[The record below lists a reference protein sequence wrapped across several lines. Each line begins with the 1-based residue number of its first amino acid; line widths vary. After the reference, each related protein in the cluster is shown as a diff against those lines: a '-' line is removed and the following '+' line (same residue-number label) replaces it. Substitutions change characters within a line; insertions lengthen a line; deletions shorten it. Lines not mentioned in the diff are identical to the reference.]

1 MSADAAVAILRE
13 TVIDPHVIVLED
25 DPELRSLL
33 TRGLREEGF
42 EVTTA
47 GTASEM
53 LDLRT
58 DEEPDAMIV
67 DVGLPDA
74 DGRDLVQALRARGT
88 TAPIIFLTARDALPD
103 RLAGFAAGGD
113 DYLTKPFA
121 FAELVARLH
130 ALMKRAGS
138 DLSVQVGRLAARPGH
153 PRRVLPRRDRRP
165 YTDRIPHPGAPRRP
179 SGRRG
184 ATATDRRG
192 RLAARGDRPRQ
203 HPRRVHRPTATQ
215 ARSAPGRT
223 GDRDGA
229 RRRLL
234 VAMRG
239 RRFRLGVRT
248 RLLLTVAGAV
258 SIALV
263 IGVTAF
269 NLLLDQRLTDSE
281 IALAQGQATAEAS
294 ALQVVDG
301 QLVTPERPDE
311 GVKIGSPVWVF
322 AGKRPLESPRVAP
335 SLDAL
340 ARSLADG
347 PERTVRV
354 KEEIRL
360 YALPVL
366 HDGARV
372 GTVVAGVPL
381 EPYDET
387 ATIAFVGSIA
397 LAVLLLG
404 AVTLLTRWIL
414 GKALLPVSR
423 MTEDAATWSDHDL
436 DQRFDRGEP
445 YDELTQ
451 LAATLDALLERLS
464 ASIRHEQRFASE
476 LSHEL
481 RTPLARIA
489 AETELALHRE
499 RSSSDYRASLEA
511 VHRNA
516 EQMTRT
522 VDALISVARLE
533 AGLSRATSDARDA
546 IENAAESV
554 HDDAKRRGSR
564 SVSPSLPRR

>member
-1 MSADAAVAILRE
+1 
-13 TVIDPHVIVLED
+13 
-25 DPELRSLL
+25 
-33 TRGLREEGF
+33 
-42 EVTTA
+42 
-47 GTASEM
+47 
-53 LDLRT
+53 
-58 DEEPDAMIV
+58 
-67 DVGLPDA
+67 
-74 DGRDLVQALRARGT
+74 
-88 TAPIIFLTARDALPD
+88 
-103 RLAGFAAGGD
+103 
-113 DYLTKPFA
+113 
-121 FAELVARLH
+121 
-130 ALMKRAGS
+130 
-138 DLSVQVGRLAARPGH
+138 
-153 PRRVLPRRDRRP
+153 
-165 YTDRIPHPGAPRRP
+165 
-179 SGRRG
+179 
-184 ATATDRRG
+184 
-192 RLAARGDRPRQ
+192 
-203 HPRRVHRPTATQ
+203 
-215 ARSAPGRT
+215 
-223 GDRDGA
+223 
-229 RRRLL
+229 
-234 VAMRG
+234 MRG
-239 RRFRLGVRT
+239 KRFRIGVRT

-258 SIALV
+258 SIALL

-269 NLLLDQRLTDSE
+269 NLLLDQRLTSSE
-281 IALAQGQATAEAS
+281 IALAKGQAAAEAS
-294 ALQVVDG
+294 ALQIVDG
-301 QLVTPERPDE
+301 QLVTPEGPDE

-322 AGKRPLESPRVAP
+322 AGKRPLETPRGAP
-335 SLDAL
+335 ALDAL

-366 HDGARV
+366 HNGARV

-522 VDALISVARLE
+522 VDALISVARQE
-533 AGLSRATSDARDA
+533 AGLNRATSDARGA
-546 IENAAESV
+546 VRNATESV
-554 HDDAKRRGSR
+554 HDDAKAAGIEIHVSVPPAPVTVAIEQELLERILQPLLDNAVRYGRRTV
-564 SVSPSLPRR
+564 SVGLTRNGKAAIIEVADDGDGVITEERKHIFEPGARGAAAVGAPGGAGLGLALAQRLAQSVGGEIAAEPTQSGGHFTISLPLA

>member
-1 MSADAAVAILRE
+1 
-13 TVIDPHVIVLED
+13 
-25 DPELRSLL
+25 
-33 TRGLREEGF
+33 
-42 EVTTA
+42 
-47 GTASEM
+47 
-53 LDLRT
+53 
-58 DEEPDAMIV
+58 
-67 DVGLPDA
+67 
-74 DGRDLVQALRARGT
+74 
-88 TAPIIFLTARDALPD
+88 
-103 RLAGFAAGGD
+103 
-113 DYLTKPFA
+113 
-121 FAELVARLH
+121 
-130 ALMKRAGS
+130 
-138 DLSVQVGRLAARPGH
+138 
-153 PRRVLPRRDRRP
+153 
-165 YTDRIPHPGAPRRP
+165 
-179 SGRRG
+179 
-184 ATATDRRG
+184 
-192 RLAARGDRPRQ
+192 
-203 HPRRVHRPTATQ
+203 
-215 ARSAPGRT
+215 
-223 GDRDGA
+223 
-229 RRRLL
+229 
-234 VAMRG
+234 MRG

-258 SIALV
+258 SVALL

-322 AGKRPLESPRVAP
+322 AGKRPLETPRVAP

-489 AETELALHRE
+489 AEAELALHRE

-522 VDALISVARLE
+522 VDALISVARQE
-533 AGLSRATSDARDA
+533 AGLSRATSDARGA
-546 IENAAESV
+546 IQNAADSV
-554 HDDAKRRGSR
+554 HDDANAAGIEIRVSVPPAPVTVAIEHELLERIVQPLLDNAIRYGKRTVTVGLMRNGKAAIIEVVDDGAGVTMEERKHIFEAGSR
-564 SVSPSLPRR
+564 GAAAAAAPGGAGLGLALARRLAQSVGGEIVAEPTQSGGRFTISLPLA

>member
-1 MSADAAVAILRE
+1 M
-13 TVIDPHVIVLED
+13 
-25 DPELRSLL
+25 
-33 TRGLREEGF
+33 
-42 EVTTA
+42 
-47 GTASEM
+47 
-53 LDLRT
+53 
-58 DEEPDAMIV
+58 
-67 DVGLPDA
+67 
-74 DGRDLVQALRARGT
+74 
-88 TAPIIFLTARDALPD
+88 
-103 RLAGFAAGGD
+103 
-113 DYLTKPFA
+113 
-121 FAELVARLH
+121 
-130 ALMKRAGS
+130 
-138 DLSVQVGRLAARPGH
+138 
-153 PRRVLPRRDRRP
+153 
-165 YTDRIPHPGAPRRP
+165 
-179 SGRRG
+179 
-184 ATATDRRG
+184 
-192 RLAARGDRPRQ
+192 
-203 HPRRVHRPTATQ
+203 
-215 ARSAPGRT
+215 
-223 GDRDGA
+223 
-229 RRRLL
+229 
-234 VAMRG
+234 
-239 RRFRLGVRT
+239 
-248 RLLLTVAGAV
+248 
-258 SIALV
+258 
-263 IGVTAF
+263 
-269 NLLLDQRLTDSE
+269 LDQRLTASE
-281 IALAQGQATAEAS
+281 ISLAQGQAAAEAS
-294 ALQVVDG
+294 SLQVVDG
-301 QLVTPERPDE
+301 QLVTPETPDE
-311 GVKIGSPVWVF
+311 GVKVGSPVWVF
-322 AGKRPLESPRVAP
+322 AGKHPLETPRVAP

-404 AVTLLTRWIL
+404 AVT
-414 GKALLPVSR
+414 GADALDPRQGPAAVSR

-522 VDALISVARLE
+522 VDALISVARQE
-533 AGLSRATSDARDA
+533 AGLSRATSDARGA
-546 IENAAESV
+546 IRTPPIRSRRREAAGIE
-554 HDDAKRRGSR
+554 
-564 SVSPSLPRR
+564 SVSPSLPRRWRWPSNTSSSKGSFSRYSTTPFATGRAPSPSGSCATGRRRSSKWSTTAPV